1 MVAIVDIGSLIVNK
15 PGVAGDRPC
24 IAGTRMTVQNIIMD
38 FQAGLSPQDIVTE
51 YPYLSL
57 AQVYAALAYYYANQ
71 EAMEQEIAQ
80 YQAECQVLETQWI
93 SGNKTYNI
101 NIIHKITPFL

>member
-1 MVAIVDIGSLIVNK
+1 MVAIVDIGGLIVRT
-15 PGVAGDRPC
+15 PEVSGGRPC

-51 YPYLSL
+51 YPHLSL

-80 YQAECQVLETQWI
+80 YKTECQALETQWM
-93 SGNKTYNI
+93 SGNI
-101 NIIHKITPFL
+101 A

>member
-1 MVAIVDIGSLIVNK
+1 MVAIVDIGSLIIRTPEIV
-15 PGVAGDRPC
+15 GGRPC

-38 FQAGLSPQDIVTE
+38 FKAGLSPQDIVAE

-71 EAMEQEIAQ
+71 EAMEQETAC
-80 YQAECQVLETQWI
+80 YQAECQVLETQWM
-93 SGNKTYNI
+93 SGN
-101 NIIHKITPFL
+101 FA